1 MTSRSSRWACAASSL
16 DFPNFK
22 RRAPHGSGKRRR
34 NGARPREESGPC
46 ITRSDGSRPDWVAL
60 SGVLVAGPLARA
72 DVLIGAATVFAGPEA
87 QIGEQVLRGAQM
99 AVEDLNAAGGVLG
112 QKLKLSVVDDA
123 CEGSQAVAA
132 AQKLVSEGVVFV
144 VGHLCSAAAIPASEV
159 YEKAGVLE
167 ISPAA
172 TNPKLTEQGRDNVFR
187 VIGRDDQQ
195 GAMAADYIAHHWPN
209 AKIAVVHDGT
219 TYGEGLGAETKR
231 ELNRAGVSEIL
242 FESII
247 PGKAD
252 HPELMARLQAAGV
265 TVLFF
270 GGYGVEAGILARNA
284 HDMGLKIQF
293 VGGDGLDTS
302 EFIQA
307 AGPAGEGAIFTAQ
320 ADARRNPAAADVVE
334 RFRKAGFEPEGV
346 DPLHLRRG
354 PDLVAGRREGA
365 DLQARQG
372 HRRHARCRIRHRG
385 RACPLRRQRRPQA
398 SHLRMVCLEGR
409 RLTRQSHDVGGNRSN
424 VRKPWRTL
432 AAPGGLSRGQRAC
445 GARGRS
451 GNLRP
456 RPGRDGS

>member
-1 MTSRSSRWACAASSL
+1 MHYARRLLAAGL
-16 DFPNFK
+16 
-22 RRAPHGSGKRRR
+22 
-34 NGARPREESGPC
+34 
-46 ITRSDGSRPDWVAL
+46 VAL

-209 AKIAVVHDGT
+209 AKIAIVHDGT

-231 ELNRAGVSEIL
+231 ELNRAGVSENPVRI
-242 FESII
+242 
-247 PGKAD
+247 D
-252 HPELMARLQAAGV
+252 HPRQG
-265 TVLFF
+265 
-270 GGYGVEAGILARNA
+270 R
-284 HDMGLKIQF
+284 
-293 VGGDGLDTS
+293 S
-302 EFIQA
+302 S
-307 AGPAGEGAIFTAQ
+307 
-320 ADARRNPAAADVVE
+320 
-334 RFRKAGFEPEGV
+334 GV
-346 DPLHLRRG
+346 DGEASGRRRDRSLLWRLWRRG
-354 PDLVAGRREGA
+354 GNS
-365 DLQARQG
+365 
-372 HRRHARCRIRHRG
+372 
-385 RACPLRRQRRPQA
+385 RPQ
-398 SHLRMVCLEGR
+398 
-409 RLTRQSHDVGGNRSN
+409 
-424 VRKPWRTL
+424 
-432 AAPGGLSRGQRAC
+432 RARH
-445 GARGRS
+445 G
-451 GNLRP
+451 P
-456 RPGRDGS
+456 

>member
-1 MTSRSSRWACAASSL
+1 MHYAQRWLVA
-16 DFPNFK
+16 
-22 RRAPHGSGKRRR
+22 G
-34 NGARPREESGPC
+34 
-46 ITRSDGSRPDWVAL
+46 WVAL
-60 SGVLVAGPLARA
+60 SGILVAGPLARA
-72 DVLIGAATVFAGPEA
+72 DVVIGAATVFAGPEA

-144 VGHLCSAAAIPASEV
+144 VGHICSAAAIPASEV

-195 GAMAADYIAHHWPN
+195 GAVAADYIAHHWPN

-219 TYGEGLGAETKR
+219 TYGEGLGTEMKR
-231 ELNRAGVSEIL
+231 ELNKAGVSEVL
-242 FESII
+242 FESIV

-252 HPELMARLQAAGV
+252 HPELMAKLQAAGV

-293 VGGDGLDTS
+293 VGGDGLDTY
-302 EFIQA
+302 EFIQV

-320 ADARRNPAAADVVE
+320 ADARRNPAAADVVR
-334 RFRKAGFEPEGV
+334 RFRDAGFEPEGATLYTYAAV
-346 DPLHLRRG
+346 QIWSQAVAKAQTFKLDKVVAAVRDAEFATVIGPIGFDAKGDLRRPTFAWYVWKG
-354 PDLVAGRREGA
+354 
-365 DLQARQG
+365 
-372 HRRHARCRIRHRG
+372 
-385 RACPLRRQRRPQA
+385 
-398 SHLRMVCLEGR
+398 
-409 RLTRQSHDVGGNRSN
+409 
-424 VRKPWRTL
+424 
-432 AAPGGLSRGQRAC
+432 
-445 GARGRS
+445 
-451 GNLRP
+451 
-456 RPGRDGS
+456 DGYVLIP